1 MKNKE
6 IIFSLLKLKNILNQ
20 VGRKNIFSE
29 QGLTVSNFEILKL
42 IFENQIKIVSDLQ
55 EYLTDSLASLTQKTQ
70 KLESLG
76 YLKKEKD
83 NIDPRKNIL
92 TITKKGERA
101 LERVEKKI
109 DLVSAMIFKKFSPKE
124 KKKFLEMIIF
134 LENKLEN
141 KLKKKT
147 KK

>member
-101 LERVEKKI
+101 LERVEKK
-109 DLVSAMIFKKFSPKE
+109 
-124 KKKFLEMIIF
+124 
-134 LENKLEN
+134 
-141 KLKKKT
+141 
-147 KK
+147 